1 MYLAVSFLERKKIN
15 HSRLREVG
23 RGQVASGLVANLL
36 LVGCVT
42 LASLFCLSE
51 FS

>member
-1 MYLAVSFLERKKIN
+1 MYLGGSFLQRKSN
-15 HSRLREVG
+15 SSRLE
-23 RGQVASGLVANLL
+23 GQVASGLVASLL

-51 FS
+51 FN

>member
-1 MYLAVSFLERKKIN
+1 M
-15 HSRLREVG
+15 G

-42 LASLFCLSE
+42 LASLFCLSVQLNE
-51 FS
+51 MLPEAYSGLCGFIRAA